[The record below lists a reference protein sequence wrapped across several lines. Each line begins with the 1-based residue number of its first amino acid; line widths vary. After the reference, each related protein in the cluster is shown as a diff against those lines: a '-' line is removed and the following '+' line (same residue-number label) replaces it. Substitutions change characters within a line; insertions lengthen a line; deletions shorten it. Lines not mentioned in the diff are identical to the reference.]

1 MTNIF
6 DLIYSE
12 DIVKSE
18 DGKLKILLDHLTG
31 AYFIKY
37 KKSGLSI
44 FNDSEGNKIIYVK
57 SNLSYTDDNDITYEI
72 PKGKYIE
79 SDEGKIILNSKTE
92 EVVLEQAY
100 LYFKTK
106 QKYRD
111 SLLEDVHLN

>member
-1 MTNIF
+1 MTDIF

-12 DIVKSE
+12 DVIKSE

-37 KKSGLSI
+37 KDSGLVI
-44 FNDSEGNKIIYVK
+44 FNDSEGNKIICVK
-57 SNLSYTDDNDITYEI
+57 SNLSYTDDNDITYDI

-92 EVVLEQAY
+92 EVVLEQAF
-100 LYFKTK
+100 LYFKSR
-106 QKYRD
+106 QKYKD
-111 SLLEDVHLN
+111 SLLEDIHLN